1 MSVRVVCTSIFHILV
16 GYSISLGISS
26 SLPSRLFSN
35 AKATFKKSTGG
46 WPSCPTVTHL
56 YIDKGSKMGSRPAYQ
71 NLLEKVKSVASRAS
85 WKCRRKKNVISPPLW
100 SARQHPIGGHNQKT
114 RKGQLDTK
122 VDLQANGLINTSRI
136 STVIIEKNNLY
147 YYMTNYIHKD
157 Q

>member
-16 GYSISLGISS
+16 GYSISLDFILISIAPFFQCQSNIQEVHRWVTKLSNSDAPIHRQGIQNGFETS
-26 SLPSRLFSN
+26 
-35 AKATFKKSTGG
+35 
-46 WPSCPTVTHL
+46 V
-56 YIDKGSKMGSRPAYQ
+56 SKRAWESQ
-71 NLLEKVKSVASRAS
+71 ECSIKSVLEMQA
-85 WKCRRKKNVISPPLW
+85 KKNVISPPLW
-100 SARQHPIGGHNQKT
+100 SARQHPIGGNNQKT
-114 RKGQLDTK
+114 RKGQLNTK